1 MLLCSRLTHSGDS
14 NESVHF
20 HVWIDHREKKTDIQ
34 YKSMIQTI
42 LRERERDR
50 DKYELTIISGIQIMP
65 LIIQL

>member
-1 MLLCSRLTHSGDS
+1 MLLCSRSTLSGDS

-20 HVWIDHREKKTDIQ
+20 HVWIDNREKKTDIQ

-42 LRERERDR
+42 LRERDRER